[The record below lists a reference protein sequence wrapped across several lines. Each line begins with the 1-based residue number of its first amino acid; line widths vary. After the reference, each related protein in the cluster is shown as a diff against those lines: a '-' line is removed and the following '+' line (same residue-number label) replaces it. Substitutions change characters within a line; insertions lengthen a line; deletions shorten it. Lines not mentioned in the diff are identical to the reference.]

1 MNNVVIVGAGKEGK
15 GTFGDIFNE
24 NNWNITFLDKD
35 ESVINQLNSKG
46 KYEVEALY
54 VDHTELHDIMNYK
67 AYLINK
73 TLDYLDCIVDADVI
87 VLALYP
93 EDILNSLDY
102 LSVGLKERAKNNS
115 EKKLTILCGTNKN
128 HMIKGIENYILN
140 TLKIDNLWYEKNVA
154 LRDMIIR
161 RSSNASS
168 TDATELTSKAVQT
181 LLIQSPVYFAADE
194 FRWFELCKNLEMMK
208 DIKLYTY
215 NSPHAAC
222 AYVGYNFGYKTIEDA
237 SKNPTIKK
245 IMDGCIDEAKHGIL
259 QKFPISKEELDKFV
273 DAPKPLGE
281 ETEYITR
288 VAFDPIRKL
297 ARYDRLTGIAMI
309 CLENNIECPNLIKAI
324 AYGMKYDYSGDP
336 SAIEIQ
342 NFIKNDGLKI
352 AISKVIGVEVNHK
365 IIDAV
370 AVEYENIKPSID

>member
-24 NNWNITFLDKD
+24 NNWSITFLDKD

-54 VDHTELHDIMNYK
+54 VDHTELHNITNYK

-245 IMDGCIDEAKHGIL
+245 IMDGCIDEAKRGIL

-324 AYGMKYDYSGDP
+324 AYGMKYDYSGDS
-336 SAIEIQ
+336 SASEIQ
-342 NFIKNDGLKI
+342 NFIKKDGLKN

-370 AVEYENIKPSID
+370 ADEYESIKPLID

>member
-15 GTFGDIFNE
+15 GTFGDIFHE

-54 VDHTELHDIMNYK
+54 VDHTEFHNITNFN
-67 AYLINK
+67 AYLISK
-73 TLDYLDCIVDADVI
+73 IEEHLDCVMNADVI
-87 VLALYP
+87 ALALYP
-93 EDILNSLDY
+93 EDILSSLDY
-102 LSVGLKERAKNNS
+102 LSVGLKERAKNNP

-140 TLKIDNLWYEKNVA
+140 TLEINGLWYANNVA

-168 TDATELTSKAVQT
+168 TDAIELTTKAVQT
-181 LLIQSPVYFAADE
+181 LLIQSPVYFDADE
-194 FRWFELCKNLEMMK
+194 FKWFELCKNLEMMK

-222 AYVGYNFGYKTIEDA
+222 AYVGYNFGYKTIEEA
-237 SKNPTIKK
+237 SKNPIIKK
-245 IMDGCIDEAKHGIL
+245 IMDGCVNEAKLGIL

-324 AYGMKYDYSGDP
+324 AYGMNYDYSGDL
-336 SAIEIQ
+336 SAREIQ
-342 NFIKNDGLKI
+342 NYIKNDGIKN

-370 AVEYENIKPSID
+370 ADEYESIKL

>member
-15 GTFGDIFNE
+15 GTFGDIFHE

-35 ESVINQLNSKG
+35 ESVVNQLNSKG

-54 VDHTELHDIMNYK
+54 FDHTEFHNIANYN
-67 AYLINK
+67 AYLINEIENH
-73 TLDYLDCIVDADVI
+73 LDCIVNADVI

-102 LSVGLKERAKNNS
+102 LSVGLKERTKNNP

-140 TLKIDNLWYEKNVA
+140 TLEIDNLWYANNVA

-168 TDATELTSKAVQT
+168 THATELTTKAVQT
-181 LLIQSPVYFAADE
+181 LLIQSPVYFATDD
-194 FRWFELCKNLEMMK
+194 FKWFELCGNLEMMK

-222 AYVGYNFGYKTIEDA
+222 AYVGYNFGYKTIEEA

-245 IMDGCIDEAKHGIL
+245 IMDGCVNEAKLGIL

-324 AYGMKYDYSGDP
+324 AYGMSYDYSDDL
-336 SAIEIQ
+336 SAREIQ
-342 NFIKNDGLKI
+342 NYIKNDGIKN

-365 IIDAV
+365 IIDDIAE
-370 AVEYENIKPSID
+370 EYENIGKSC

>member
-15 GTFGDIFNE
+15 GTFGDIFYE

-35 ESVINQLNSKG
+35 ENVINQLNSKG
-46 KYEVEALY
+46 KYKVEALY
-54 VDHTELHDIMNYK
+54 NNHTEFHNITNYK

-73 TLDYLDCIVDADVI
+73 IEDYIDCVINTDVI

-93 EDILNSLDY
+93 EDILNSLEY
-102 LSVGLKERAKNNS
+102 LSVGLKERAKNNP

-128 HMIKGIENYILN
+128 HMIKSIENYILN
-140 TLKIDNLWYEKNVA
+140 TLKIDNLWYTDNVA

-161 RSSNASS
+161 RSSNANSIE
-168 TDATELTSKAVQT
+168 ATKLTTKVVQT
-181 LLIQSPVYFAADE
+181 LLMQSPVNFDVDE
-194 FRWFELCKNLEMMK
+194 FKWFELCENLEMMK

-222 AYVGYNFGYKTIEDA
+222 AYVGYNYGYKTIEEA
-237 SKNPTIKK
+237 SKDPAIKK
-245 IMDGCIDEAKHGIL
+245 IMDGCISEAKLGIL

-309 CLENNIECPNLIKAI
+309 CLENNIKCPNLIKAI
-324 AYGMKYDYSGDP
+324 AYGMSYDYSGDL
-336 SAIEIQ
+336 SAIKIQ
-342 NFIKNDGLKI
+342 NYINNYGIKN

-365 IIDAV
+365 IINDIAN
-370 AVEYENIKPSID
+370 EYKNI

>member
-15 GTFGDIFNE
+15 GTFGDIFHE

-35 ESVINQLNSKG
+35 ENVINQLNSKG

-54 VDHTELHDIMNYK
+54 VDHTELHTIANFK
-67 AYLINK
+67 AYLINEIE
-73 TLDYLDCIVDADVI
+73 DHLDCIVDADVI

-102 LSVGLKERAKNNS
+102 LNVGLKERAKNKP

-128 HMIKGIENYILN
+128 HMIKGIENHILN
-140 TLKIDNLWYEKNVA
+140 TLEIDGLWYANNVA

-168 TDATELTSKAVQT
+168 TDATELTTKAVQT
-181 LLIQSPVYFAADE
+181 LLIQSPVNFAVGE
-194 FRWFELCKNLEMMK
+194 FKWFELCQNLEVMK

-222 AYVGYNFGYKTIEDA
+222 AYVGYNFGYKTIEEA

-336 SAIEIQ
+336 SASEIQ
-342 NFIKNDGLKI
+342 NFIKNDGLKN

-370 AVEYENIKPSID
+370 ADEYESIKPSID